1 MLEAGGIVGF
11 LAILRHFGACS
22 SVCGLALGRGSSC
35 SCLVPVSSVKRGE
48 KWSGELPT
56 SRKLNFVQLEFV
68 SPVEERVGG
77 WGLRVD
83 YTASTSSN

>member
-1 MLEAGGIVGF
+1 MLEAGGVVGF

-35 SCLVPVSSVKRGE
+35 SCLVPVSSEEERVEVGGGK
-48 KWSGELPT
+48 LPT

-68 SPVEERVGG
+68 SPVER
-77 WGLRVD
+77 GLGVEG
-83 YTASTSSN
+83 